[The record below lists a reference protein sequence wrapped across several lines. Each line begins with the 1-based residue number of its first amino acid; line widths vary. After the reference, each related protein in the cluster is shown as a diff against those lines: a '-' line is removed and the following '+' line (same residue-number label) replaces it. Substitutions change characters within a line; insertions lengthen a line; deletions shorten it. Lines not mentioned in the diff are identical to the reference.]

1 MLQSLEWHLLINKMK
16 RKIVPFK
23 NIKSCIEDD
32 RHDLNMYLILDAA
45 QVSDQTLHFINT
57 WRNDARLEFYSLFS
71 GTTEGNAP
79 FEVAPVL
86 VLINDLEMLEEEGFS
101 FIHQTWKDEQAL
113 NLVCSSLDLTQFVK
127 KMKRY
132 LTVEFPDGTQKLF
145 RWFDPRIVKKIHKI
159 LTDQQE
165 DEFFEGITKWIISI
179 RNYQDVDSNQLMVLE
194 NA

>member
-1 MLQSLEWHLLINKMK
+1 MQQSLEWHLLINKMK

-71 GTTEGNAP
+71 GTTEGNVP

-86 VLINDLEMLEEEGFS
+86 VLINDLEALEEDGFS

-113 NLVCSSLDLTQFVK
+113 NLVFSSLDLTQFVK

-145 RWFDPRIVKKIHKI
+145 RWFDQKKKKKIHKI

-165 DEFFEGITKWIISI
+165 DEFFEDITKWVISI

>member
-57 WRNDARLEFYSLFS
+57 WRNDARLEFYSLFL

-86 VLINDLEMLEEEGFS
+86 VLINDLEVLEDEGFS
-101 FIHQTWKDEQAL
+101 FIYQTWKDEQAL
-113 NLVCSSLDLTQFVK
+113 NLVFSSLDLAQFVK

-165 DEFFEGITKWIISI
+165 DEFFEDITKWVISI

>member
-16 RKIVPFK
+16 REIVPFK

-45 QVSDQTLHFINT
+45 QVSDQTLHFINA

-86 VLINDLEMLEEEGFS
+86 VLINDLEVLEEEGFS

-165 DEFFEGITKWIISI
+165 DEFFEDITKWIISI

>member
-1 MLQSLEWHLLINKMK
+1 MQQSLEWHLLINKMK
-16 RKIVPFK
+16 REIVPFK

-57 WRNDARLEFYSLFS
+57 WRNDARLYFYSLFS
-71 GTTEGNAP
+71 GITEGNAP

-86 VLINDLEMLEEEGFS
+86 VLINDLEVLEEEGFS
-101 FIHQTWKDEQAL
+101 FIYQTWKDEQAL
-113 NLVCSSLDLTQFVK
+113 SLVFSSLDLTQFVK

-165 DEFFEGITKWIISI
+165 DEFFEGITKWVISI